1 MIVPYRGRFA
11 LRATRLAMA
20 AICLAW
26 YLLANETRS
35 PIALGLLTAYAVFA
49 AALIF
54 LKRFD
59 FAPHSFYSLAVDL
72 LFVALAQWGLD
83 QDWAVGLAV
92 SFALTHAV
100 LLHVFYRVFA
110 AGAVVIL
117 LAAAKFTIAQSQAW
131 MMLAL
136 AALALLMSL

>member
-20 AICLAW
+20 VLCLAW
-26 YLLANETRS
+26 YLLADATQS
-35 PIALGLLTAYAVFA
+35 QITIGLLSAYTVFA
-49 AALIF
+49 VALIF

-59 FAPHSFYSLAVDL
+59 FAPHSSYSLAVDL

-83 QDWAVGLAV
+83 TDWAVALAA

-110 AGAVVIL
+110 AGAV
-117 LAAAKFTIAQSQAW
+117 
-131 MMLAL
+131 
-136 AALALLMSL
+136 